1 MHYTY
6 GIMRKFLLLFL
17 PVFLASTLF
26 SQQNTLDLIKESET
40 ELQKIREEQRAI
52 VLKIENLKLLKIQE
66 NLKTI
71 GNPELRPGDEPVN
84 HRAMTILYSEAHEQ
98 AAWVSHMILPEIKEG
113 VVGRTNDFRPDSLI
127 ATGSAVEQDYF
138 LKETLPD
145 GSSKY
150 DGFGYD
156 RGHLAPSADF
166 RWSLSALSESY
177 LYSNMSPQ
185 KPEFNRDSWAKLE
198 DLLRA
203 YVSENNV
210 PLYVVTGPV
219 LRDNLPKIER
229 SVNKVSIPFHYYKVA
244 WDPQNQRMIAFV
256 MPNRFCEA
264 PLETYAV
271 SVDSVEALSG
281 FNFFPSADEA
291 EERTTNVKP
300 WLRIKEQNDV
310 TPLKANELP
319 KNHFNTVQARLYSG
333 KNENVTVCGTVVSTK
348 LSSKG
353 NVFLNLDKGFP
364 NQIFTVTIF
373 KDQMV
378 NFSYAPHEYLDRKTI
393 CVTGKISDF
402 NGTPSMQIANE
413 NAIRFYDAEGD
424 EH

>member
-1 MHYTY
+1 MTF
-6 GIMRKFLLLFL
+6 GLMRNFLSLLI
-17 PVFLASTLF
+17 PVFLSSALF
-26 SQQNTLDLIKESET
+26 SQQSTLQQIQESEL
-40 ELQKIREEQRAI
+40 ELRKIRDEQQAI
-52 VLKIENLKLLKIQE
+52 VLKIENLRLQE
-66 NLKTI
+66 IREQLSKV
-71 GNPELRPGDEPVN
+71 GNPELRPGDEPVK
-84 HRAMTILYSEAHEQ
+84 HLAMNILYSEEHEQ
-98 AAWVSHMILPEIKEG
+98 AHWVSHVILPEIRNG
-113 VVGRTNDFRPDSLI
+113 AVGRTNDFRPDSMI
-127 ATGSAVEQDYF
+127 STGSAVEQDYF
-138 LKETLPD
+138 IKDTLPD
-145 GSSKY
+145 GSFKY
-150 DGFGYD
+150 DGFGFD

-185 KPEFNRDSWAKLE
+185 KAEFNRDSWAKLE

-229 SVNKVSIPFHYYKVA
+229 GLNKVSIPFHYFKAA
-244 WDPQNQRMIAFV
+244 WDPQNKRMIAFV
-256 MPNRFCEA
+256 MPNRLCEA

-271 SVDSVEALSG
+271 NVDSVESLSG
-281 FNFFPSADEA
+281 FNFFPSAGEA
-291 EERTTNVKP
+291 EEKTANVKP
-300 WLRIKEQNDV
+300 WLRSKEQNDV

-319 KNHFNTVQARLYSG
+319 KNHFNTVQAKLYSG
-333 KNENVTVCGTVVSTK
+333 KNERVTVCGTVVSTK

-378 NFSYAPHEYLDRKTI
+378 NFSYAPHEFLDRKTI
-393 CVTGKISDF
+393 CVSGKITDF
-402 NGTPSMQIANE
+402 NGTPSMQIENE
-413 NAIRFYDAEGD
+413 EAIRFFDADGE
-424 EH
+424 EP